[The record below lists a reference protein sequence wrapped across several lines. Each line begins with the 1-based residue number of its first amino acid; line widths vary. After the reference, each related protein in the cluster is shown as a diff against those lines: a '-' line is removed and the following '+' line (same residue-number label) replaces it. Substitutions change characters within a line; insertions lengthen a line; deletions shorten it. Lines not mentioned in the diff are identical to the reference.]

1 MTEIQKQYF
10 QEILKKYNAGKASAE
25 EISFLESYYRLYE
38 VNEELQ
44 MDSEQELV
52 IKDKIKL
59 QVDQKIALH
68 EKAIRQRR
76 FSYTF
81 QQYGVAAAVLL
92 MLSVGSYFLLKK
104 PDSTA
109 QLFIAGRHLAPGGN
123 NATLTLADGSKIALT
138 GSSNGH
144 LATQAGIRISKT
156 KDGQLVYTVEK
167 TNSSESTLVF
177 NTLEIPK
184 GGQYQLVLPDGT
196 KVWLNAASSLRFPA
210 AFSATV
216 REVQLEGEA
225 YFEVAKNPER
235 PFRVM
240 SRGQA
245 VEVLGTHFNI
255 NSYQD
260 EPGIKTTLLEG
271 SVRVINDG
279 LTSVAVLKPRQQANL
294 SPGGQLKVSNVDPD
308 QFIAW
313 KNGKF
318 IFTDANI
325 KSIMRQVSRWYN
337 VDIEYRGEITKE
349 KFGGRTSRFTNVA
362 QLLEILQLT
371 DQVHFEVQ
379 GRRIIVMP

>member
-10 QEILKKYNAGKASAE
+10 QEILKKYNADKASAE

-138 GSSNGH
+138 GPFMPSDPRFKSVIKTSI
-144 LATQAGIRISKT
+144 LLPRKYGI
-156 KDGQLVYTVEK
+156 
-167 TNSSESTLVF
+167 
-177 NTLEIPK
+177 
-184 GGQYQLVLPDGT
+184 
-196 KVWLNAASSLRFPA
+196 ASSA
-210 AFSATV
+210 
-216 REVQLEGEA
+216 
-225 YFEVAKNPER
+225 
-235 PFRVM
+235 
-240 SRGQA
+240 
-245 VEVLGTHFNI
+245 
-255 NSYQD
+255 
-260 EPGIKTTLLEG
+260 
-271 SVRVINDG
+271 
-279 LTSVAVLKPRQQANL
+279 
-294 SPGGQLKVSNVDPD
+294 
-308 QFIAW
+308 
-313 KNGKF
+313 
-318 IFTDANI
+318 
-325 KSIMRQVSRWYN
+325 
-337 VDIEYRGEITKE
+337 
-349 KFGGRTSRFTNVA
+349 
-362 QLLEILQLT
+362 
-371 DQVHFEVQ
+371 
-379 GRRIIVMP
+379 